1 MVRERHSVSF
11 SELLRTS
18 RDQQFNFRWPLAI
31 DHRLDEMLTRANS
44 VGANTSR
51 RELLA
56 ALILAWEPTADE
68 LDAAVRRYR
77 TADVRAAVLVPDEAS
92 EAESMTFASPP
103 PGRRPSR

>member
-31 DHRLDEMLTRANS
+31 DHRLDEMLALANS

-56 ALILAWEPTADE
+56 ALILAWEPTAEE
-68 LDAAVRRYR
+68 LDFAVRRYR
-77 TADVRAAVLVPDEAS
+77 TADVKAALLAPAGAS
-92 EAESMTFASPP
+92 GADSITFASPP
-103 PGRRPSR
+103 PGRRPSL